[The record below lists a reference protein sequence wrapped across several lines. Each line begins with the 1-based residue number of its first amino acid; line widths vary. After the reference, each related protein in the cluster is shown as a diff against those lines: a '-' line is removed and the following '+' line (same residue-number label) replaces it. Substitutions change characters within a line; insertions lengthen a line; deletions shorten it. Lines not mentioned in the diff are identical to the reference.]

1 MHAFMLWD
9 GGMGGN
15 EKENFAGWGQDL
27 TQGVNFVI
35 MGFKASGREG
45 VWLSVGKWEESGSQ
59 VSQLLR

>member
-1 MHAFMLWD
+1 M
-9 GGMGGN
+9 
-15 EKENFAGWGQDL
+15 
-27 TQGVNFVI
+27 I